1 MADKL
6 FSTEH
11 EVAVL
16 STLLKNPDLYYNTGV
31 RYFMMSAI
39 PHQVIY
45 QEIEALVEKQL
56 VPDVSMVASSLES
69 SGNLSKVGGKDYL
82 EFLVAQEYKEENLK
96 KYCDLL
102 IASYK
107 GRVFVSASTKIKA
120 DSLTLDNVDDAIRD
134 FKKTLD
140 TLTETS
146 GGGGTVH
153 IGDGIKKSFEDIVS
167 RTANPGVRGNS
178 WGIKDIDVTTGG
190 KSPGDWWII
199 GGRPS
204 QGKTALICNS
214 ILADGR
220 AGVPILF
227 FEKEMNYQSLVERLV
242 SVDSGVPIQNIRL
255 GILDKGQIGL
265 IGESM
270 SRIRQYPI
278 YIDTSFGSDI
288 HYIESTIYKYK
299 SMKSIEVVYVDY
311 LQLLAERDD
320 NQTNELGRISR
331 TFKLVANDQ
340 SICVIGVSQL
350 NRGVESRD
358 NKRPMMSDLR
368 QSGNLEEDADFVIGL
383 YRDDYYNK
391 ETKYKDFL
399 EFIILKARNGPVGTI
414 SLRFNPESNFVG
426 SR

>member
-167 RTANPGVRGNS
+167 RTANP
-178 WGIKDIDVTTGG
+178 
-190 KSPGDWWII
+190 
-199 GGRPS
+199 
-204 QGKTALICNS
+204 
-214 ILADGR
+214 
-220 AGVPILF
+220 
-227 FEKEMNYQSLVERLV
+227 
-242 SVDSGVPIQNIRL
+242 
-255 GILDKGQIGL
+255 
-265 IGESM
+265 
-270 SRIRQYPI
+270 
-278 YIDTSFGSDI
+278 
-288 HYIESTIYKYK
+288 
-299 SMKSIEVVYVDY
+299 
-311 LQLLAERDD
+311 
-320 NQTNELGRISR
+320 
-331 TFKLVANDQ
+331 
-340 SICVIGVSQL
+340 
-350 NRGVESRD
+350 
-358 NKRPMMSDLR
+358 
-368 QSGNLEEDADFVIGL
+368 
-383 YRDDYYNK
+383 
-391 ETKYKDFL
+391 
-399 EFIILKARNGPVGTI
+399 
-414 SLRFNPESNFVG
+414 
-426 SR
+426 